1 MQGLCDIVFSFP
13 VEAFLGNVRP
23 GVQCCW
29 LLRTGACQR
38 VLLSSAGVD
47 GCHGAPAKGSSGGGL
62 RVGWGALGGDQC
74 PLSEHSLACSLACV
88 MEMKSCPPRLL
99 RQMRALLMRREQE
112 ENSTGQISLE
122 LPVRV
127 TFPAQE
133 MIEARVLTVL
143 IGRR

>member
-1 MQGLCDIVFSFP
+1 MSGM
-13 VEAFLGNVRP
+13 
-23 GVQCCW
+23 
-29 LLRTGACQR
+29 
-38 VLLSSAGVD
+38 
-47 GCHGAPAKGSSGGGL
+47 GSS
-62 RVGWGALGGDQC
+62 GGDQC

-99 RQMRALLMRREQE
+99 RQTRALLMRREQE